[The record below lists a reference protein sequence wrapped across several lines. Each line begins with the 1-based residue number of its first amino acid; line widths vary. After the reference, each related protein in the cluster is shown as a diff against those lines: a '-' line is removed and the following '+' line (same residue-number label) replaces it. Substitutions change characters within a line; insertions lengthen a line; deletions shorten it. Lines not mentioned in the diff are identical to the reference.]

1 MVVAGDIAVPLPMLA
16 PCRAIEVMQSHGCDA
31 EPMQASLVET
41 SRKGKRKKKFVPE
54 GAEKGKEEK
63 RGRSGWKQP
72 QVTLTDFTGAEMAG
86 AMLCVV
92 TGTHQESPVVTS
104 NFTAQ
109 DPSPVSEREGELQAD
124 PKLLR
129 AQPHQSTLVRASF

>member
-1 MVVAGDIAVPLPMLA
+1 M
-16 PCRAIEVMQSHGCDA
+16 
-31 EPMQASLVET
+31 
-41 SRKGKRKKKFVPE
+41 PE

-86 AMLCVV
+86 VMLCAV

-104 NFTAQ
+104 NFTAHEQERQ

-129 AQPHQSTLVRASF
+129 AQPNQSTLVRASF